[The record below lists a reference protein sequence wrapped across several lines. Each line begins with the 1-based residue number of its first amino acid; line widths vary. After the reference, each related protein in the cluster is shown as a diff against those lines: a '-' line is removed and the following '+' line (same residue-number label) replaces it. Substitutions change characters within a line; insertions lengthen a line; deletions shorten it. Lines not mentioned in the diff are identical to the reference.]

1 MAKILVLN
9 GSPHLK
15 SNTSA
20 MVDSFLAGAKKA
32 SNEVIVYNVAFMNVH
47 DSIGEE
53 SGLIH
58 DDMAQIEKSLLSS
71 DYVVLAS
78 PLYFFSFSGYLKNVI
93 DRFASIKDIGN
104 KKLFVFIS
112 MGSDNKESLKPVEEQ
127 SKLIASHLKWSFE
140 GFSYLSSC
148 KNEEDYKNHF
158 GELEK
163 PFQMGL
169 SIH

>member
-1 MAKILVLN
+1 MAKIIVLN

-15 SNTSA
+15 GNTSA

-32 SNEVIVYNVAFMNVH
+32 GNETYIYNVAFMNIH
-47 DSIGEE
+47 DSIG
-53 SGLIH
+53 SQDTLIH
-58 DDMAQIEKSLLSS
+58 DDMSQIEKDLLSA

-93 DRFASIKDIGN
+93 DRLASLKNISN
-104 KKLFVFIS
+104 KKLLVFVS
-112 MGSDNKESLKPVEEQ
+112 MASDNEESLKPIREQ
-127 SKLIASHLKWSFE
+127 SELIANHLNWTFE
-140 GFSYLSSC
+140 GFSYLPSC
-148 KNEEDYKNHF
+148 QKEDDYKKHF

-169 SIH
+169 AIR